1 MFHSHRI
8 SPLAGIALAYA
19 VCGLI
24 ALHIAIP
31 PGYIAPL
38 FPAAGIALAGMLI
51 YGPRIWPAILLGSL
65 VTNAEAV
72 MESGFGSWGWIAPL
86 CVGTGAVLQ
95 AFAGA
100 ALARR
105 WIGFPNT
112 LDTAGAIVRLL
123 FIAAPLSCLVSAS
136 VGGGPGH
143 ARPPSA
149 QRGRLQLVELVGGR
163 RHRHPHRHT
172 IDVRPHRHPASRLG
186 TTPDG
191 HRLAPDGCADSPD
204 RPRNTGRQMG
214 TPAPPVPLRAGC
226 QPPGQPGRNAFLQLP
241 GRPPGHRKSHGRGP
255 QAGSGTLRTLC
266 RHLAVAHRRLTGHRL
281 DSPHAP

>member
-19 VCGLI
+19 VCGLV

-136 VGGGPGH
+136 VGVGSLVMLGLL
-143 ARPPSA
+143 PPNEAGFSWWNWWA
-149 QRGRLQLVELVGGR
+149 AAAASWATGTWWR
-163 RHRHPHRHT
+163 R
-172 IDVRPHRHPASRLG
+172 
-186 TTPDG
+186 
-191 HRLAPDGCADSPD
+191 
-204 RPRNTGRQMG
+204 
-214 TPAPPVPLRAGC
+214 
-226 QPPGQPGRNAFLQLP
+226 
-241 GRPPGHRKSHGRGP
+241 
-255 QAGSGTLRTLC
+255 
-266 RHLAVAHRRLTGHRL
+266 
-281 DSPHAP
+281 